1 MKKLLTATVL
11 VAIVMLSGCLSAL
24 HPLFTE
30 KDLVFDPRLVGSWQA
45 GPDNKVYT
53 FQQGTTESFKELP
66 EEMQKIA
73 SKAYLLTVTDPR
85 TGEETD
91 KYYAFLARIGKHQY
105 LDYYPTQTK
114 QQLTYSSFF
123 KKNFVPMHSFYRLQ
137 PGKDQNSIVIGQFAD
152 SYLRTLIDKKQI
164 RIRHELKPD
173 GSYVITAPTEELQ
186 QYVLKYGDVD
196 EAYQDNDTYTRIK

>member
-30 KDLVFDPRLVGSWQA
+30 EDLVFDPKLVGSWQA

-53 FQQGTTESFKELP
+53 FQQGTAESFGELP
-66 EEMQKIA
+66 EAMQKLA
-73 SKAYLLTVTDPR
+73 NKAYLLTITSPK

-91 KYYAFLARIGKHQY
+91 KYYAFLARIGKHLY
-105 LDYYPTQTK
+105 LDYYPTQTQRQK
-114 QQLTYSSFF
+114 AYPDFYKT
-123 KKNFVPMHSFYRLQ
+123 NFVQMHSFYRLQ
-137 PGKDQNSIVIGQFAD
+137 AGKDQNSIVIGQFAD

-164 RIRHELKPD
+164 RIRHELKSD